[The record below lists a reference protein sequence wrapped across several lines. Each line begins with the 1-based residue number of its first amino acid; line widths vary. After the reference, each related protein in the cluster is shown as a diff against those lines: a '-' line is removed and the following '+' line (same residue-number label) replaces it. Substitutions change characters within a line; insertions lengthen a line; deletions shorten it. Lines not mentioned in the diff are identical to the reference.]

1 MGTSALLLTASN
13 KSAGASDDSD
23 VPAAATL
30 QARSFAS
37 ALTYSAEAPDPRPG
51 SCIAGLPARGP
62 WSVAGGSS
70 CGSTVHA
77 APGLP
82 CPRWHTHCHPVS
94 EIMLWLGRIL
104 THKSAISAVNADG
117 DSIRPRSPPRAT
129 RIRGQSLR
137 PSTSSVHRRSPHDG
151 AGPTALAVRAR
162 AVGPGRVRPRRLG
175 AAVVRGGQSVANT

>member
-1 MGTSALLLTASN
+1 MGTSALLLNASN

-82 CPRWHTHCHPVS
+82 CPRWHTQAV
-94 EIMLWLGRIL
+94 
-104 THKSAISAVNADG
+104 KSCYGSDESSRLN
-117 DSIRPRSPPRAT
+117 
-129 RIRGQSLR
+129 R
-137 PSTSSVHRRSPHDG
+137 PSVLSTRTETRSG
-151 AGPTALAVRAR
+151 RAVRPAR
-162 AVGPGRVRPRRLG
+162 LGFVVSRRARRLQVCTAGARTTAQGRRRWSSGPGLWG
-175 AAVVRGGQSVANT
+175 AARRRGGPRWSKCCK